1 MDATGFLEVPGT
13 TTSLAHCC
21 WLEEEEMQLLAKRR
35 AVVVHNPAP
44 RSPFLALF
52 ETQLPFTHPS
62 YSLRIPP
69 HTYSYS
75 YR

>member
-52 ETQLPFTHPS
+52 ETQLLNTSFVFTQNT
-62 YSLRIPP
+62 PP
-69 HTYSYS
+69 YIFIFI
-75 YR
+75 